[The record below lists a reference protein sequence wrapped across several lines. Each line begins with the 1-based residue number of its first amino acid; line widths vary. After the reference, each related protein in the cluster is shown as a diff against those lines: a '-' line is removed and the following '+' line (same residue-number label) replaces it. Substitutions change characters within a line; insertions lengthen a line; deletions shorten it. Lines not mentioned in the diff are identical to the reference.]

1 MSLCSGNWRQ
11 TWLAEHE
18 LRWFGET
25 SIRQHSSLTGLVLPG
40 KEMDIRP
47 ISCSSSHLHHLLLL
61 LNVLLYKVQIVQ
73 IFQDFSLS
81 RPPPKKYQFFSTILN
96 GPIHP
101 KMQRIFPGFP
111 GSFCNTYSPELVV
124 LSFVSWVETGDWWSV
139 ISVIEVN
146 LLERQANCD
155 GRYFRLWKVLTFHWE
170 CQELQS
176 TDFSP
181 TALSPLSFQLLFSN
195 CENDT
200 VTKLTGSTG
209 DLMFMIVVIYNDF
222 TPSVIKQLKRFYF

>member
-1 MSLCSGNWRQ
+1 MNWDDLEKLASGNIPVWPALSSQARKWTSDQ
-11 TWLAEHE
+11 SLAHP
-18 LRWFGET
+18 LT
-25 SIRQHSSLTGLVLPG
+25 STTSYYFSMSCFIRSKLFKYFKIFRFL
-40 KEMDIRP
+40 D
-47 ISCSSSHLHHLLLL
+47 HLLK
-61 LNVLLYKVQIVQ
+61 NI
-73 IFQDFSLS
+73 S
-81 RPPPKKYQFFSTILN
+81 FFSTILN